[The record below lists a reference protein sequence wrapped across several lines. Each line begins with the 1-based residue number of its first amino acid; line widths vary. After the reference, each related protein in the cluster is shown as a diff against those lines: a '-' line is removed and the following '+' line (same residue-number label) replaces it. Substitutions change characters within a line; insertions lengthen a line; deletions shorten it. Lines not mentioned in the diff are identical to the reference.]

1 MKHIL
6 LGLMLLFTSI
16 IFAQVGIGTTS
27 PNASAQL
34 DVSSTIKGFL
44 PPRVLLTGSNAAL
57 PIASPATGLLVYNT
71 ATAGTAPNDVTPGYY
86 YWNGSAWLKLTENG
100 TTKKAAFVG
109 RGVDV
114 TLGNLKVRLSASGNA
129 SLQVSTVSGT
139 YTVFGSAIYS
149 QAGVVSGSTI
159 DGNSPLTITTNPA
172 YLKPSWDFINSGA
185 TDVWI
190 INDVSNTIA
199 WRISLIIGIS
209 YNNNMISIERI
220 L

>member
-1 MKHIL
+1 MKYNL
-6 LGLMLLFTSI
+6 LGFMLMFSI
-16 IFAQVGIGTTS
+16 ASFAQVGIGTTT
-27 PNASAQL
+27 PEASAML
-34 DVSSTIKGFL
+34 EVKSTTKGFL
-44 PPRVLLTGSNAAL
+44 PPRVLLTATNAAL
-57 PIASPATGLLVYNT
+57 PIASPSTGLLVYNT
-71 ATAGTAPNDVTPGYY
+71 ATAGTPPNDVTPGYY
-86 YWNGSAWLKLTENG
+86 YWNGSAWIKLTENG

-139 YTVFGSAIYS
+139 YTVSGSAIYS
-149 QAGVVSGSTI
+149 QSGVVSGSTI

-199 WRISLIIGIS
+199 WRISLIIGIG